1 MASKKTAV
9 AAPQTRNYWAESSRE
24 FVDSARK
31 LTDIANRV
39 VEKTNEQNQS
49 VIQYHVDAAVR
60 NSQEFANIRDIN
72 AFVEK
77 QVAFI
82 QQAGEQFKRIAE
94 GYTVVAQEAQAEY
107 AAWVDNATKAANAK
121 VEQAFAKAA

>member
-1 MASKKTAV
+1 MASKKTAD
-9 AAPQTRNYWAESSRE
+9 AATQARNYWAESGRE
-24 FVDSARK
+24 FIDSARK
-31 LTDIANRV
+31 LTDITNRA

-77 QVAFI
+77 QIAFI
-82 QQAGEQFKRIAE
+82 QQAGEQFKRVAE
-94 GYTVVAQEAQAEY
+94 GYATVAQEAQAEY
-107 AAWVDNATKAANAK
+107 AAWIDNATKTANAK
-121 VEQAFAKAA
+121 VEQAFAKVA